1 MTVRSRLTTAFL
13 VPALAIAACTGGV
26 DGAPAVDGVTAPD
39 GFEVV
44 ELVAGL
50 DGPTQLTALPD
61 GRLLVAELN
70 GGEKEG
76 TGRVLAIDQGT
87 DQDGDAAAEEARLGR
102 EVLFDGLLTPTGV
115 AVVGDEIWVMEQR
128 SLSRGPI
135 DGGELT
141 VVLDDLPFNGRSETT
156 LTATPAGSVLYG
168 TSGSLGPGGEPAPDS
183 GILWEHVPDSGSTR
197 IAAGFKNPYAHAV
210 DGDGPLWVTEMS
222 DGRFDGERAQ
232 DELVEV
238 SPGVDH
244 GWPRCIGDR
253 LPVLEFGA
261 DAGECEAGPPSQAL
275 FAPGATPTSVVV
287 SPFEPET
294 LLVALWN
301 EQRIVA
307 VPTAID
313 GRPHEPV
320 EVVTG
325 DLRPQHLLVDG
336 ERLLIVDFDGNRIL
350 ALQRT

>member
-1 MTVRSRLTTAFL
+1 MTVRSTPLRSSVRTVVLA
-13 VPALAIAACTGGV
+13 ALALLAVACVGG
-26 DGAPAVDGVTAPD
+26 GDGVEPVAGITAPD

-44 ELVAGL
+44 EVVGGL
-50 DGPTQLTALPD
+50 DGPTQLTMLPD

-70 GGEKEG
+70 GGEQEG
-76 TGRVLAIDQGT
+76 TGRVLAIDRTGEPGT
-87 DQDGDAAAEEARLGR
+87 DR

-128 SLSRGPI
+128 SLSRGPVT
-135 DGGELT
+135 GGALT

-156 LTATPAGSVLYG
+156 LTATPGGSVLYG
-168 TSGSLGPGGEPAPDS
+168 TTGSLGPGGQPVLDS
-183 GILWEHVPDSGSTR
+183 GVLWEHVPGSGSTR

-222 DGRFDGERAQ
+222 DGRFDGERAA

-253 LPVLEFGA
+253 LPVQEFGA
-261 DAGECEAGPPSQAL
+261 DAAECQSGPPSQAV

-294 LLVALWN
+294 LLVALWV

-307 VPTAID
+307 VPTTPE

-325 DLRPQHLLVDG
+325 EIRPQHLLVDG
-336 ERLLIVDFDGNRIL
+336 DRLLIVDFDGNRIL
-350 ALQRT
+350 ALQPT

>member
-1 MTVRSRLTTAFL
+1 MNARSRRTAAL
-13 VPALAIAACTGGV
+13 VVLALIVAACTGGV
-26 DGAPAVDGVTAPD
+26 DGEPAVEGVTAPD

-50 DGPTQLTALPD
+50 DGPTQLTTLPD

-76 TGRVLAIDQGT
+76 RGRVLAIDQDTAAQGG
-87 DQDGDAAAEEARLGR
+87 DEDAAEAGR

-135 DGGELT
+135 GGGELT
-141 VVLDDLPFNGRSETT
+141 VVLEELPFNGRSETT
-156 LTATPAGSVLYG
+156 LTATPGGSVLYG
-168 TSGSLGPGGEPAPDS
+168 TSGSLGPGGEPVPDS
-183 GILWEHVPDSGSTR
+183 GILWEHVPDGGSTR

-222 DGRFDGERAQ
+222 DGRFDGERAP

-261 DAGECEAGPPSQAL
+261 DAAECEAGPPSQAL
-275 FAPGATPTSVVV
+275 FAPGATPTSVAV

-307 VPTAID
+307 VPTAVE

-320 EVVTG
+320 DIVTG
-325 DLRPQHLLVDG
+325 ELRPQHLLVDG